1 MAHAQAVVWSINVAS
16 LLPSEDLGKATC
28 ALTYQRLVFSE
39 HPQISP
45 YFASEVRVTLPNA
58 SPLRLVCN
66 DAWSSHT
73 EASVIRQAKL
83 TPALQVSD
91 LEAWY
96 RERDMLIEVNDDD
109 YQEPRLSVIG

>member
-1 MAHAQAVVWSINVAS
+1 M
-16 LLPSEDLGKATC
+16 
-28 ALTYQRLVFSE
+28 
-39 HPQISP
+39 
-45 YFASEVRVTLPNA
+45 RVTLPNA

-66 DAWSSHT
+66 DAWSSQT
-73 EASVIRQAKL
+73 EARVIRRVML